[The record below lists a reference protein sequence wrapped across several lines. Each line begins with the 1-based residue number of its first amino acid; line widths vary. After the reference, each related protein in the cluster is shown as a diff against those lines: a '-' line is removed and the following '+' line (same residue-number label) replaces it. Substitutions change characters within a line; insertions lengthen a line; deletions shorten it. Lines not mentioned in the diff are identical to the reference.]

1 MRSVTSSVLAADCT
15 PGGASVWSLGVG
27 KGGGGGDLNA
37 GVQRGLLLL
46 CLLLH
51 WEPQALKGVPFP
63 TCDGIKASQS

>member
-1 MRSVTSSVLAADCT
+1 M
-15 PGGASVWSLGVG
+15 WSLGVG

-51 WEPQALKGVPFP
+51 REPQALKGVPFP